1 MGRSSDGG
9 RGRTAAGRQARPAGK
24 ASRAADEPAL
34 SDESARPDDP
44 RLPEA
49 TAAEDFRLIFER
61 AGIGLCKTSPE
72 GRYLLVNPAMAELFG
87 YDSPA
92 QMVAE
97 VDDIG
102 RRCYADPAVRGEMRA
117 RLEAGGEVVGL
128 VSRGC
133 RRDGGVFWMRESTRA
148 VRDAEGRPLFFVGTV
163 DRVDAQM
170 EALDA
175 LRAAEQGYRDLF
187 ENATEGIYRSSI
199 EGRMLRANPAL
210 VRLNGYDSEAEL
222 LAAVED
228 IAREWYVDPGR
239 RAEFQRRL
247 LAEERLEG
255 FVSEVRRHRTGERIW
270 ITENAR
276 LVRDEAEGRPL
287 YYEGSVREITQEVE
301 ARAELVRAQQ
311 AAEAGSRAKS
321 AFLANMSHELRTPLN
336 AIIGFAEVMLARLYG
351 PIDNPRYA
359 AYVEDIRRSGRLLLQ
374 LLDDILDLSKVEAGR
389 PELQEETVDLERLFR
404 ESLRMLQPRAEAA
417 GVALFLELPADL
429 PRLRG
434 DQRRLRQVA
443 LNLLSNALKYN
454 RPGGSVTVRA
464 ERAADGDLLLLVED
478 SGLGIPEA
486 DLERVFQPFVQLGN
500 GPGGGPGEGVGLGL
514 PLSRQLATLHGGGLT
529 LERRAEGGTRARLR
543 LPAARCL

>member
-1 MGRSSDGG
+1 MGRSRDGG
-9 RGRTAAGRQARPAGK
+9 RGGTAAGRGVRPA
-24 ASRAADEPAL
+24 AADSAPRTGAAPESPAPE
-34 SDESARPDDP
+34 SDADDDF
-44 RLPEA
+44 RLA
-49 TAAEDFRLIFER
+49 DDFRLIFER
-61 AGIGLCKTSPE
+61 AGIGLSKTTPE
-72 GRYLLVNPAMAELFG
+72 GRFLLVNPAMAELYG
-87 YDSPA
+87 YDSPE

-97 VDDIG
+97 ITDIG
-102 RRCYADPAVRGEMRA
+102 LQCYVDPAVRAEMRA
-117 RLEAGGEVVGL
+117 RVEGGGEVVGL
-128 VSRGC
+128 ISRAR
-133 RRDGGVFWMRESTRA
+133 RRDGSVFWMRESTRA

-170 EALDA
+170 EALEA

-210 VRLNGYDSEAEL
+210 VRLNGYESEAEL
-222 LAAVED
+222 LAAVGD
-228 IAREWYVDPGR
+228 IGREWYVDPGR

-351 PIDNPRYA
+351 PIENPRYA

-389 PELQEETVDLERLFR
+389 PELQEEAVDLARLFR

-417 GVALFLELPADL
+417 GVSLSLELPADL

-434 DQRRLRQVA
+434 NQRRLRQVA

-478 SGLGIPEA
+478 SGVGIPEA
-486 DLERVFQPFVQLGN
+486 DLERVFQPFVQLGG
-500 GPGGGPGEGVGLGL
+500 GPGGGPSEGVGLGL
-514 PLSRQLATLHGGGLT
+514 PLSRQLVALHGGSLT
-529 LERRAEGGTRARLR
+529 LERRPEGGTRARLR
-543 LPAARCL
+543 LPADRCL